1 LLHEQKGAEVKRYRI
16 RKYSPIWWAGK
27 VLKWTGQLALLAVVE
42 WGIIIAMLAM
52 YSQQRGLPMPWE
64 GLI

>member
-1 LLHEQKGAEVKRYRI
+1 MKRYRI
-16 RKYSPIWWAGK
+16 RERSPIWWAGK
-27 VLKWTGQLALLAVVE
+27 VLKRTGQLMLIGVLE

-52 YSQQRGLPMPWE
+52 YADQRGLPMPWE